1 MLAGCAA
8 RTESAT
14 ERAEASPSKSVV
26 ALFAPKSPAVT
37 RADSEILTPTS
48 LSHDENSAFAVSF
61 RSQNQ
66 IGGKSG
72 RQSTLGQSRK
82 DQSRIPAAPGRVPTS
97 ENVSRSI
104 CRVRKSYPRGY
115 FFAPDLNVKGIG
127 RRPRAFRTRA
137 PSRTYAFD
145 DARRAHARV
154 PHDFVRARIHPH
166 VAGTRHRPIVG
177 RPSVRVAGAFSRAPV
192 KMQAHGQ
199 TVRGTA
205 PTLARARASARGTHH
220 AAAARIV
227 QVRPTLL
234 FVSRRG
240 RAKRARTPRHRTQ
253 SCECPVTRG

>member
-1 MLAGCAA
+1 MNPIPRVDENFAFAA
-8 RTESAT
+8 R
-14 ERAEASPSKSVV
+14 
-26 ALFAPKSPAVT
+26 
-37 RADSEILTPTS
+37 
-48 LSHDENSAFAVSF
+48 F
-61 RSQNQ
+61 RPENQ
-66 IGGKSG
+66 IGKKAVAIEPSVN
-72 RQSTLGQSRK
+72 REK
-82 DQSRIPAAPGRVPTS
+82 HQSRIQPALGRVPTS
-97 ENVSRSI
+97 RKRFAVDLPRSKI
-104 CRVRKSYPRGY
+104 LSTRLLFRAGPK
-115 FFAPDLNVKGIG
+115 VKGIG

-205 PTLARARASARGTHH
+205 PTLARARASATGTHH

>member
-1 MLAGCAA
+1 MRRNA
-8 RTESAT
+8 RKRFRAS
-14 ERAEASPSKSVV
+14 ERTRCSLVKIARPYHFTGSVNPIPRV
-26 ALFAPKSPAVT
+26 DENFAI
-37 RADSEILTPTS
+37 RGS
-48 LSHDENSAFAVSF
+48 LSTGESDWE
-61 RSQNQ
+61 
-66 IGGKSG
+66 KSG
-72 RQSTLGQSRK
+72 RHRTVGQSSQEFSPRSVGCPRK
-82 DQSRIPAAPGRVPTS
+82 KTFRGRS
-97 ENVSRSI
+97 ARSKI
-104 CRVRKSYPRGY
+104 LSTRLLFRAGPK
-115 FFAPDLNVKGIG
+115 VKRIG

-145 DARRAHARV
+145 DAHRAHARV